1 MTTIIRNVVDARFD
15 IEGGVP
21 FVYPGHLTAFGED
34 HTSSLMTGWTTHW
47 HQSILYYL
55 GAQMASNAYYAQF
68 KDSGN
73 STPHQDGME
82 FVTIGPG
89 PTYANIYKWQLTAPG
104 QVNVGLRHY
113 WQQMQAMK
121 GDPGVGLGS
130 SVVAGHYDV
139 NSPSRYDSSAGLEE
153 GIEPV
158 SQGSGTYK
166 HMNVSMSYMRGFKYP
181 TNASF
186 HYESTKGQTLNE
198 PAAGGVEHLDN
209 YLEISVGNYTTPV
222 WGCMDPNTTCN
233 NYNPAATIDDGS
245 CCY

>member
-15 IEGGVP
+15 IDGGPSVSNWS
-21 FVYPGHLTAFGED
+21 GED
-34 HTSSLMTGWTTHW
+34 HTSSLMTGWTTHF
-47 HQSILYYL
+47 HQWVFYHPLF
-55 GAQMASNAYYAQF
+55 ASNPAQFASDAYHNQF
-68 KDSGN
+68 KDSWN
-73 STPHQDGME
+73 NTPHQDGISY
-82 FVTIGPG
+82 VAST
-89 PTYANIYKWQLTAPG
+89 TSHSLTTPG
-104 QVNVGLRHY
+104 QTNVSLRHY
-113 WQQMQAMK
+113 WHQMQAMK
-121 GDPGVGLGS
+121 GDSQGLGS
-130 SVVAGHYDV
+130 LGTATAGHYDV

-166 HMNVSMSYMRGFKYP
+166 HMNISMSYMRGFKYP

-222 WGCMDPNTTCN
+222 WGCTDPLAT
-233 NYNPAATIDDGS
+233 NYNPLATIDDGS
-245 CCY
+245 CTGGP